1 MHTGL
6 EDQYVI
12 RQNKKMALGYTTGSC
27 AAAAAKAAARA
38 LLTAQVP
45 KEVQLMTPKGI
56 LLTLAVEDGTLSE
69 GEASCAVKKDAGDDP
84 DVTHGILVYA
94 AVRYGS
100 LAAKERT
107 QTAECA
113 GQRAQDASCVSDF
126 DFQSQDGDF
135 EGLIRIFGGT
145 GVGRI
150 TKPGLEQAVGEA
162 AINRVPRR
170 MIREAVAEVCE
181 ENGYFGPMEVEISI
195 PQGVALAAKTFN
207 PRLGIVG
214 GISVLGTSGIV
225 EPMSETALVASI
237 RLEMQMRREN
247 GNGYL
252 LAAPGN
258 YGMEYLSAHF
268 PFSLEQ
274 AVKYS
279 NFVGEMIDCAVELS
293 FDGVLLVSHIGKLI
307 KVAGGIMNTHSRN
320 ADARMELLA
329 ANALRAGAEPQTA
342 RAVLEAVTT
351 DEGLAVLKRA
361 GWLERTM
368 GQVMERVHFYL
379 DHRAYGH
386 LKIGVIAFSN
396 ELGALGKAGPVE
408 ELIRCCMEPIE
419 T

>member
-1 MHTGL
+1 MQTGL
-6 EDQYVI
+6 KDQYVI

-27 AAAAAKAAARA
+27 AAAAAKAAARM
-38 LLTAQVP
+38 LLTGELQS
-45 KEVQLMTPKGI
+45 EVQLMTPKGI
-56 LLTLAVEDGTLSE
+56 LLTLAVEHASLSE
-69 GEASCAVKKDAGDDP
+69 GEASCAVQKDAGDDP
-84 DVTHGILVYA
+84 DVTHGIFVYA
-94 AVRYGS
+94 SVRYGCF
-100 LAAKERT
+100 AENAHA
-107 QTAECA
+107 QTVKWENR
-113 GQRAQDASCVSDF
+113 RAQDAAGVKASISLEREEQV
-126 DFQSQDGDF
+126 G
-135 EGLIRIFGGT
+135 ELNGLIRILGGT

-170 MIREAVAEVCE
+170 MIREAVAEICE

-195 PQGVALAAKTFN
+195 PEGVSLAAKTFN

-225 EPMSETALVASI
+225 EPMSETALIASI
-237 RLEMQMRREN
+237 RVEMQMRREN

-279 NFVGEMIDCAVELS
+279 NFVGEMIDFAVELS

-329 ANALRAGAEPQTA
+329 ANALRVGAGRETVC
-342 RAVLEAVTT
+342 AVLEAVTT
-351 DEGLAVLKRA
+351 DEGLAVLKRDGLLA
-361 GWLERTM
+361 RTM
-368 GQVMERVHFYL
+368 EQVMERVHFYL

-396 ELGALGKAGPVE
+396 ELGTLGQAGPVE
-408 ELIRCCMEPIE
+408 ELMRRLEP
-419 T
+419 